1 MKLTPILAMSFLFL
15 SIHAHAETI
24 DCKNASDQ
32 SSLNHCADLDY
43 QAADK
48 KLNDTYSKLL
58 KKVSPSI
65 RMAFILPPWP
75 ASVATVRYQ
84 ARVQGKPRLQK
95 AERAW
100 VVYRDAQCEF
110 LTSSPT
116 PYSAQ
121 PMIHSY
127 CLSRLTEAQTKL
139 LDEQLHCAEGDIGCG
154 QQ

>member
-1 MKLTPILAMSFLFL
+1 MKRASILAVSCLWL

-32 SSLNHCADLDY
+32 YSLNHCADLDY
-43 QAADK
+43 QSADK
-48 KLNDTYSKLL
+48 KLNETYSKLL
-58 KKVSPSI
+58 KKVSP
-65 RMAFILPPWP
+65 
-75 ASVATVRYQ
+75 
-84 ARVQGKPRLQK
+84 QGKPRLQK

-100 VVYRDAQCEF
+100 VAYRDAQCEF

-121 PMIHSY
+121 PMIHAY

>member
-1 MKLTPILAMSFLFL
+1 MKRMPILAMSFLIL

-32 SSLNHCADLDY
+32 ASLNQCADLDY

-48 KLNDTYSKLL
+48 KLNETYSKLL
-58 KKVSPSI
+58 KKVSP
-65 RMAFILPPWP
+65 
-75 ASVATVRYQ
+75 
-84 ARVQGKPRLQK
+84 QGKPRLQK

-100 VVYRDAQCEF
+100 VTYRDAQCEF

-139 LDEQLHCAEGDIGCG
+139 LDEQLHCAEGVIGCG

>member
-58 KKVSPSI
+58 KKVSP
-65 RMAFILPPWP
+65 
-75 ASVATVRYQ
+75 
-84 ARVQGKPRLQK
+84 QGKPRLQK

>member
-1 MKLTPILAMSFLFL
+1 MKRLFILAMPVLFFG
-15 SIHAHAETI
+15 IHAHAETI

-32 SSLNHCADLDY
+32 ATLNQCADLDY

-48 KLNDTYSKLL
+48 KLNETYSKLL
-58 KKVSPSI
+58 KKVSPQS
-65 RMAFILPPWP
+65 
-75 ASVATVRYQ
+75 
-84 ARVQGKPRLQK
+84 KPRLQK

-100 VVYRDAQCEF
+100 VAYREAQCEF

-121 PMIHSY
+121 PMIHLY

-139 LDEQLHCAEGDIGCG
+139 LDEQLHCAGGDIGCG